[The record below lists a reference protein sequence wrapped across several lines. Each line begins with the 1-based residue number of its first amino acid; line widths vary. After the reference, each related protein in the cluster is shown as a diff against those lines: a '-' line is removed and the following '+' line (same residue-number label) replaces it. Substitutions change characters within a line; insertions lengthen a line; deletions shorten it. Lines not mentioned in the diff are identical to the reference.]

1 MSLPIY
7 GEPVGAAEAAG
18 AGVPKL
24 KFTAGAFSAPGCAA
38 KNGRGEKPNIPAIIF
53 VGKRR
58 TAVLKS
64 CTVVLKLFR
73 STEILFSVP
82 SSCACNPRKF
92 WFDFNSG

>member
-1 MSLPIY
+1 MSLPRY
-7 GEPVGAAEAAG
+7 GDPAGDAAG

-24 KFTAGAFSAPGCAA
+24 KFTAGGRSAPGCEA
-38 KNGRGEKPNIPAIIF
+38 KNGRDENPNIPAIMF
-53 VGKRR
+53 VGNRR

-64 CTVVLKLFR
+64 CTAELKLFR